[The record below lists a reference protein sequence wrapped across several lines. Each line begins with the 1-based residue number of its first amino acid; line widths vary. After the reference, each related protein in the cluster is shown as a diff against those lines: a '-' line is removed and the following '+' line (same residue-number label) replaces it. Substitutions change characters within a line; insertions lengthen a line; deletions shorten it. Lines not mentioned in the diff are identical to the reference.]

1 MSDADQ
7 RVASGQAW
15 AEFCDAMKRA
25 GDQILRPETPADPF
39 NRAEGFR
46 YLSRLVRAGL
56 EWYVEF
62 NDPAFPVL
70 YKPSHE
76 TIKIGA
82 DNPDNIYE
90 KAVLDG
96 SCDYR
101 VRGTRGTVHYISMAT
116 SKGSYAEN
124 FRQIE
129 TGFLDSNQLALN
141 PDGSFEVILSSTPKP
156 GNWLPTDPDSQSL
169 LIRQTFLDRKNEIPA
184 QISIERLDAGATP
197 APLTAERFDAN
208 LKTAAAF
215 IENTARL
222 FCDWSESYLP
232 RPNELPPGDQAL
244 CQAVGGDPNIFY
256 YHSYFD
262 LEPEQFLVIDVPRI
276 PECRSWNLQTD
287 NYWME
292 SLDYRYHTIHVNK
305 HTAVPRADGSVRI
318 LIGARDPGLPNWL
331 DTAGHRNGTLCFRW
345 IGAAEIVHPSARVA
359 TLAELAKETA

>member
-1 MSDADQ
+1 MSDAEQ
-7 RVASGQAW
+7 RMISGQAW
-15 AEFCDAMKRA
+15 AEFCDTIKRA
-25 GDQILRPETPADPF
+25 GEQILRPETPADAF

-96 SCDYR
+96 RHDYR
-101 VRGTRGTVHYISMAT
+101 IRGTRGTVHYISLAT

-129 TGFLDSNQLALN
+129 TGFLDSNQFSVE
-141 PDGSFEVILSSTPKP
+141 PDGSFEIIVSSRSQP
-156 GNWLPTDPDSQSL
+156 GNWLPVDPESESL
-169 LIRQTFLDRKNEIPA
+169 LIRQTFLDRAREIPA
-184 QISIERLDAGATP
+184 EITIERLDKGATP
-197 APLTAERFDAN
+197 APLSPERFDAN
-208 LKTAAAF
+208 LRRASVF
-215 IENTARL
+215 VENTARL
-222 FCDWSESYLP
+222 FADWSQSYLP
-232 RPNELPPGDQAL
+232 RPNELPPADQKL
-244 CQAVGGDPNIFY
+244 CHSVGGDPNIFY
-256 YHSYFD
+256 YHSYFELAED
-262 LEPEQFLVIDVPRI
+262 EALVIDVERI
-276 PECRSWNLQTD
+276 PECRSWNLQVD

-305 HTAVPRADGSVRI
+305 YTAVHRPDGSVRI
-318 LIGARDPGLPNWL
+318 VIAGRDPGVPNWL

-345 IGAAEIVHPSARVA
+345 IGAAEIVHPTARVMKI
-359 TLAELAKETA
+359 AELG